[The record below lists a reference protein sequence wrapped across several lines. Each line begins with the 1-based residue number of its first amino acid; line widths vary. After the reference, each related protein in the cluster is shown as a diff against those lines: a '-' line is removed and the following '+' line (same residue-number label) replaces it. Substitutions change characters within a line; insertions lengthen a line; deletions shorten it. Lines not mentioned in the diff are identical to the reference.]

1 MMDEQIIE
9 LLRDRFDRLDVELSV
24 ISTTLKEHCE
34 NDATYWKKIDEN
46 EAQLR
51 VIKWLSS
58 SAAGSAV
65 MAWLY
70 SLFSKH

>member
-1 MMDEQIIE
+1 MDEHIIE
-9 LLRDRFDRLDVELSV
+9 LLRDRFDRLDGELSV

-34 NDATYWKKIDEN
+34 NDATYWKKIDAN

-58 SAAGSAV
+58 SAAGSALL
-65 MAWLY
+65 AWFY